1 MTQELFN
8 IVVGVAGTLLGW
20 WLKIMWESIKDL
32 TAQDQLLTDK
42 VSKIEIL
49 VAGTYVKRDEFERV
63 MNRLFTKLDHIE
75 GKMDA
80 KADKP

>member
-63 MNRLFTKLDHIE
+63 MNRLFAKLDHIE

>member
-1 MTQELFN
+1 MNQELFN
-8 IVVGVAGTLLGW
+8 IAVGVSGALFGW
-20 WLKIMWESIKDL
+20 WLKVMWESIKDL
-32 TAQDQLLTDK
+32 TAQDNILTDK

-80 KADKP
+80 KADK